1 MGWSSLNKP
10 KWITT
15 KEWVKSNFTSENY
28 EVVDIAAKLTEVYAA
43 IKNKKTQEVF
53 AVILLV
59 QHTRGYYNFS
69 YKSMDEFAGPGATN
83 CPKKILDLLSPLT
96 KENDPNGWAENWRM
110 KCWEK
115 IYTSANAKGKDY
127 LITDKEIS
135 FNDNMAFICFRKVK
149 ERRGLYKGVWL
160 NEENELQESVGYY
173 KFSLKYFSYNPCTE
187 QMALEGLKNIKN
199 SKKLEEIV
207 T

>member
-15 KEWVKSNFTSENY
+15 KEWVKSNFTSEDY

-43 IKNKKTQEVF
+43 IRNTKTQEVF

-59 QHTRGYYNFS
+59 HHTRGYYNFS
-69 YKSMDEFAGPGATN
+69 YKSMDEFAGPRATN
-83 CPKKILDLLSPLT
+83 CPKKILELLSPLT

-115 IYTSANAKGKDY
+115 IYTSADAKGKDY
-127 LITDKEIS
+127 LIIDAKIEFNNGSS
-135 FNDNMAFICFRKVK
+135 FNCFKKVK
-149 ERRGLYKGVWL
+149 GRRGLYKGVWL
-160 NEENELQESVGYY
+160 NEENELQESFSYY
-173 KFSLKYFSYNPCTE
+173 KFSLKHIDYNPCTE
-187 QMALEGLKNIKN
+187 QMALEGLQNIKS
-199 SKKLEEIV
+199 SKTIAEIV